1 MSMAALRWARAVRGI
16 TSTQK
21 LVLWALADMA
31 NDYAEAWPSATAV
44 AVDCCLSERAVRSAF
59 ADLEARGLIAG
70 DHAYGRST
78 RWRLNIGGAPEQEA
92 ATQERGAATPE
103 PCSGP
108 TGDEGTAPGTPER
121 GAPTPERGSA
131 PPRNVAHPP
140 RNVVHTE
147 PPITPMEPSV
157 TPKPR
162 AKAAAVEVALPD
174 WLPPDAWRAWCE
186 HRIGAAPRK
195 WTQRAAELTIRKL
208 GELRDQGHDPQAVID
223 QSIMAGWSGLF
234 AVKEDR
240 TAVRQRDGI
249 GDALRAQHV
258 ARQRH
263 YGPRSGMGEVLRRA
277 GFGMDAG
284 AADATPVLDGEVEEL
299 PL

>member
-1 MSMAALRWARAVRGI
+1 MSMAALRWARGVRGI

-31 NDYAEAWPSATAV
+31 NDYAEAWPSATAL

-78 RWRLNIGGAPEQEA
+78 RWRLRIDEAPEQKS
-92 ATQERGAATPE
+92 ATPERGAATPE
-103 PCSGP
+103 PRSGVAGAER
-108 TGDEGTAPGTPER
+108 TGQDTPER
-121 GAPTPERGSA
+121 RAPTPERGSA
-131 PPRNVAHPP
+131 PPRNVVHPP

-147 PPITPMEPSV
+147 PSITPIEPTG

-162 AKAAAVEVALPD
+162 AKTPTVKVVLPD

-208 GELRDQGHDPQAVID
+208 GDLRDQGHDPQAVID

-234 AVKEDR
+234 AVKDDR
-240 TAVRQRDGI
+240 ASARQRDGM
-249 GDALRAQHV
+249 GDVLRRMAAQ
-258 ARQRH
+258 RQKH
-263 YGPRSGMGEVLRRA
+263 YGPRSGIGEALRQMGP
-277 GFGMDAG
+277 GMDASP
-284 AADATPVLDGEVEEL
+284 ADETPVVEGEAEEL